1 MSLLG
6 VSSLHAVPW
15 KNGLGTTRELAVYPS
30 GADTESF
37 LWRIS
42 IADVTDAAPF
52 SSFPGV
58 DRSITLLEG
67 AGFIMTLDGARE
79 HALTTAYAPF
89 AFPGEAS
96 IDVALA
102 GGATRDFNLM
112 LRRAG
117 ARGTVEVWAGAG
129 HRHVPEDAVLLH
141 CARGALRVED
151 TSLGAGDS
159 WLVSTPVQD
168 VALNDDAVVLA
179 VRVTLLQG

>member
-15 KNGLGTTRELAVYPS
+15 KNGLGTTRELAIYPS

-79 HALTTAYAPF
+79 HALTTA
-89 AFPGEAS
+89 
-96 IDVALA
+96 
-102 GGATRDFNLM
+102 
-112 LRRAG
+112 
-117 ARGTVEVWAGAG
+117 
-129 HRHVPEDAVLLH
+129 
-141 CARGALRVED
+141 
-151 TSLGAGDS
+151 
-159 WLVSTPVQD
+159 
-168 VALNDDAVVLA
+168 
-179 VRVTLLQG
+179 